1 MELEKAKSVEKM
13 VSQQKKDKFK
23 SQLDQQIVSKNTV
36 GQAEKEE
43 DRRYYEYIQ
52 MKAQEMKE
60 K

>member
-1 MELEKAKSVEKM
+1 MEKM
-13 VSQQKKDKFK
+13 LSQEKKDKFR
-23 SQLDQQIVSKNTV
+23 SQLDQQLVSKNNV

-60 K
+60 KE